1 MTSAAHLPQWTQLA
15 EHAAGTAHLHMRDL
29 FAADPKR
36 FQRFSVQDGDLL
48 LDFSKNRITA
58 DTFGLLMDLA
68 HAADVAVWRDRM
80 WAGERI
86 NSTENRAVLHT
97 ALRAAADHAV
107 LLDGTNVMVQVQAVL
122 DRMRVFSDRVR
133 SGDWLGATG
142 LPIRT
147 VVNIGIGGSDL
158 GPAMVVEALTPYQR
172 PDLRVL
178 FVSNVDGSAIFET
191 LQQCDPA
198 TTLFIVASKTFTT
211 QETIANATTARDW
224 LVKALGAAAIPK
236 HFVALSTNRD
246 KVTQFGIDPDHMFEF
261 WDWVGGRFSL
271 WSSIGLSIAVAVGFE
286 RFAQLLAGARRMD
299 RHFRTRPLDQNM
311 PVILALLGI
320 WNLNFLGASTQAIL
334 PYDQH
339 LRRLPAYLQQLD
351 MESNGKGV
359 SRDGQPVKT
368 TTGPVVFGDAGTN
381 GQHAFYQL
389 IHQGTHLI
397 PCDFLVAATSLTPLD
412 PHHRLILANALA
424 QPEALMTGKSL
435 DESKAEL
442 TAEGRSPAE
451 IDALAPHRVFPG
463 NRPTNTLLYKQ
474 LDPETLGM
482 ILALYEHK
490 VFVQGIIW
498 GIDSFD
504 QWGVELGKTLAKTI
518 LSELTAPH
526 PAGNHDSSTNGLIA
540 AVRKMR
546 EQSSI

>member
-15 EHAAGTAHLHMRDL
+15 EHTAGTAHLHMRDL

-412 PHHRLILANALA
+412 PHHRMILANALA
-424 QPEALMTGKSL
+424 QPEALMRGKSL

-442 TAEGRSPAE
+442 AAEGRSPAE

-490 VFVQGIIW
+490 IFIQGIIW

-518 LSELTAPH
+518 LSELTASH